1 MRRFKGHLNLHNSG
15 LLYAGFFGMSCRSSE
30 REIGCPVA
38 SMSVSQ
44 FYVGKMGLYVVGS
57 TVIQGEKTL
66 F

>member
-15 LLYAGFFGMSCRSSE
+15 LLLAGFLGMSRGSYE
-30 REIGCPVA
+30 REIGCPEA
-38 SMSVSQ
+38 AMSVSQ